1 MVLVATVALCGCLL
15 GCAAIPK
22 TFDEALDAADKAAEI
37 ARRQGV
43 AYVAHVEW
51 EGKVRGT
58 LGWTGVID
66 SGVRAS
72 FTFFGN
78 AKAADTDTDTEM
90 AEGS

>member
-1 MVLVATVALCGCLL
+1 MRRFAIPLLLLLGGCLM

-51 EGKVRGT
+51 DGKVRGT
-58 LGWTGVID
+58 LGWTGVVD
-66 SGVRAS
+66 SGVRVS

-78 AKAADTDTDTEM
+78 AKAAE
-90 AEGS
+90 

>member
-1 MVLVATVALCGCLL
+1 MMRRIAISLLLLCGCLM

-51 EGKVRGT
+51 DGKVRGT
-58 LGWTGVID
+58 LGWTGVVD
-66 SGVRAS
+66 SGVRVR

-78 AKAADTDTDTEM
+78 AKAEV
-90 AEGS
+90 E